1 MFVGARVV
9 GWIGLTGPWAMLGL
23 REVVIVGLVALI
35 LYGRGSLQ
43 HTRHARTVWS
53 WMMPRRPSRQA
64 ARPVPKAEPQPF
76 WALESWTRGE
86 RLYWALVVVA
96 AVAVAAWIITRTL
109 IVSAPV
115 SAR

>member
-1 MFVGARVV
+1 MGRALAAWVGLA
-9 GWIGLTGPWAMLGL
+9 GPWAMLGL

-35 LYGRGSLQ
+35 LYGRGGLQ

-53 WMMPRRPSRQA
+53 WMMPRRSMRPS
-64 ARPVPKAEPQPF
+64 ARPVPEPRSF
-76 WALESWTRGE
+76 WALGSWTRGE